1 MEKQGRGT
9 GYRGWV
15 SVIWCCSNV
24 LTWHA
29 LKVIIRAILN
39 WFAVTQQTQDMPAK
53 CPPTAQQIHRL
64 LGHRNA
70 RCYVIFSHETLYFTV
85 MSQVERGG
93 GGPGTLA
100 KTHQTVWMFCPRR
113 HQQGFPYGYKWSVI
127 LARATIRFNVKQENE
142 MKIQIRYLL
151 NPMLIKK
158 KTKKNSFKNRPSKAL
173 RSKTDLKRHVQTAA
187 HVFSN
192 PCTLAW
198 LRSTIYTSHCAVK
211 LVDPIQTGCM
221 LIL

>member
-1 MEKQGRGT
+1 MTCFKGDHQSNFKLICGDPADPGHASKMPPHSTTDPPFVRSPECLMLCHIFPWDTLLYCHVTGR
-9 GYRGWV
+9 
-15 SVIWCCSNV
+15 
-24 LTWHA
+24 
-29 LKVIIRAILN
+29 K
-39 WFAVTQQTQDMPAK
+39 
-53 CPPTAQQIHRL
+53 
-64 LGHRNA
+64 
-70 RCYVIFSHETLYFTV
+70 
-85 MSQVERGG
+85 GG

-158 KTKKNSFKNRPSKAL
+158 KKKKNSFKNRPSKAL